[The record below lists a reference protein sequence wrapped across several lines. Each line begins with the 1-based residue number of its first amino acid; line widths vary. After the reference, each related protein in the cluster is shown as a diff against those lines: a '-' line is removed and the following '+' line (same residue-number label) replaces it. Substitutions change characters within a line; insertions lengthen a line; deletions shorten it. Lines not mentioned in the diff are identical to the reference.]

1 MSFSIVI
8 MTRINKLV
16 MHGFK
21 SFARRTELVFG
32 NNFNCVLGPNGS
44 GKSNILDALCFVL
57 GRMSV
62 KSLRAEKAANL
73 VYNGGKTKKPM
84 KQAEVSIYFDN
95 SNGTFPTEDSY
106 VKITRVVKQN
116 GQSVY
121 KINDKKRTRQQ
132 ILDLMSVAKI
142 DPDGYNII
150 LQGDIVRFTEMHP
163 EDRRMLIEEISG
175 ISIYEE
181 KKQKAMREL
190 DRVEER
196 LKEANIILTERN
208 TYLKELK
215 KDRDQALKFRELK
228 SKVNENKASYLYI
241 QIEKKEKQK
250 SHLDQRIKEE
260 QGKINEI
267 QNKINEIRKA
277 IEEKKGEINR
287 INNEIEEK
295 GEKEQVEMQR
305 SIEQLKVKLA
315 TNKTRI
321 ENCRSEIDK
330 IALRK
335 NQLEKDSK
343 ELDTQIQELNSKK
356 KELAEKK
363 KYIEDERKKIATKI
377 EEFRKTNEIDNVAE
391 IEKEMEQIDKDA
403 EEKQKEIEGLRQR
416 EQDLLRKEDVLSLQI
431 STVDEKIKKVKQV
444 EEEHKEQI
452 EQIKKLKED
461 FKKSILELNKRLNE
475 GSILAQQISENKRKL
490 VSAEEELAK
499 LKARMAAVKENI
511 SGNIALQRI
520 LEQKDKIKGIY
531 GVVKELGNADPQYSL
546 ALEIAAGPRINSVV
560 VESDKVAADCIK
572 FLKKN
577 KLGTVT
583 FLPLNKI
590 KPKSV
595 DEAKKYVDE
604 NGVHGIAVELLSYDT
619 KFEKVFS
626 HVFGNTIIVK
636 DIDVA
641 RKIGVGN
648 VRMVTVDGDLVELS
662 GAMQGGYRLKKKK
675 GMSFQAEN
683 IAEGERGQK
692 KIVSELQNTISVL
705 EKRQEENEK
714 VISEL
719 REKKAS
725 LEGEIIKQE
734 KSLHLEKGDLETDE
748 NTKQELQTELKTAEE
763 EKEKLNFKIDG
774 VNKELTQ
781 IKIKK
786 QQLRNR
792 INELR
797 NPALLAELN
806 AFEEKRKEF
815 DGELIQIDS
824 DIRNIN
830 VQINEMKLPEKEKIQ
845 NILKQQAGEEEH
857 FNEEIKVLS
866 GKVENDKKSLA
877 EREEKAQEFYTKYKE
892 LFVERTKIN
901 DSIQQ
906 EENKIDG
913 FREESKDVEIKM
925 NKISL
930 TQAEVN
936 AKLAGLNEE
945 FQQYEGVQINKEK
958 SEEELK
964 KDIQKFERLVNEMGS
979 VNMRALEIYDEIEKE
994 YQNLLDKKDK
1004 LESEKG
1010 DVLEM
1015 MGEIEGKKKELFMR
1029 TFDAVNENFKRIFSA
1044 LSTKGEASLVL
1055 ANPEQPF
1062 EGGLNIRVRIAG
1074 KKFLDIRSLSG
1085 GEKTMTA
1092 LAFIFSIQEYEP
1104 HSFYIL
1110 DEVDAALDK
1119 HNSEKFS
1126 KLLRKYVEKA
1136 QYIVI
1141 SHNDAII
1148 SEADN
1153 LYGISMNEH
1162 GISQVTSL
1170 KI

>member
-1 MSFSIVI
+1 

-32 NNFNCVLGPNGS
+32 DSFNCVLGPNGS

-73 VYNGGKTKKPM
+73 VYNGGKTKKAM

-95 SNGTFPTEDSY
+95 SEKTFPTEDPY
-106 VKITRVVKQN
+106 VKITRIVKHD
-116 GQSVY
+116 GQSLY

-132 ILDLMSVAKI
+132 ILDLMSIAKI

-150 LQGDIVRFTEMHP
+150 LQGDIVRFTEMRP
-163 EDRRMLIEEISG
+163 EDRRILIEEISG

-181 KKQKAMREL
+181 KKQKALREL
-190 DRVEER
+190 EKVEER
-196 LKEANIILTERN
+196 LKEAHIILTERN

-215 KDRDQALKFRELK
+215 KDRDQALKFKDLK

-241 QIEKKEKQK
+241 QIERKEKEK
-250 SHLDQRIKEE
+250 NHLNQRVQAE
-260 QGKINEI
+260 QEKINQIKSKIDEI
-267 QNKINEIRKA
+267 KQIIENKRQ
-277 IEEKKGEINR
+277 EINN
-287 INNEIEEK
+287 INQEIEEK

-315 TNKTRI
+315 TNKTKI
-321 ENCRSEIDK
+321 ENNRSEIDK
-330 IALRK
+330 ISLRK
-335 NQLEKDSK
+335 NQLEKDLK
-343 ELDTQIQELNSKK
+343 ELDNQIQELNSKK
-356 KELAEKK
+356 KELSEKK
-363 KYIEDERKKIATKI
+363 KYITEERGKIAAKI

-391 IEKEMEQIDKDA
+391 IEKEIDQIDKDT
-403 EEKQKEIEGLRQR
+403 EEKQKEIEGLRQK
-416 EQDLLRKEDVLSLQI
+416 EQNLLRKEDVLNLQMNTI
-431 STVDEKIKKVKQV
+431 DEKIKKVKQV
-444 EEEHKEQI
+444 EQEHKEQI
-452 EQIKKLKED
+452 EEIKKIKEE

-475 GSILAQQISENKRKL
+475 GSILAKQISENKRKL
-490 VSAEEELAK
+490 INAEEELIK
-499 LKARMAAVKENI
+499 LKARINSIKENI
-511 SGNIALQRI
+511 SGNVALKKI
-520 LEQKDKIKGIY
+520 LEQKEIKGIY
-531 GVVKELGNADPQYSL
+531 GTVSELGNVDSKYSL
-546 ALEIAAGPRINSVV
+546 AMEIAAGPRVNSVV
-560 VESDKVAADCIK
+560 VENDKVAAECIK
-572 FLKKN
+572 YLKKN

-590 KPKSV
+590 KPKSIE
-595 DEAKKYVDE
+595 EAKEFLDNK
-604 NGVHGIAVELLSYDT
+604 GVHGLAIDLLSFDK
-619 KFEKVFS
+619 KFEKIFS
-626 HVFGNTIIVK
+626 YVFGNTIVID

-648 VRMVTVDGDLVELS
+648 VRMVTIDGDLVELS
-662 GAMQGGYRLKKKK
+662 GAMQGGYRLKRKK
-675 GMSFQAEN
+675 GLGFQEKN
-683 IAEGERGQK
+683 VTEEEKKQK
-692 KIVSELQNTISVL
+692 KIVDELKNTISIL
-705 EKRQEENEK
+705 EKRQEEDEK
-714 VISEL
+714 IISEL
-719 REKKAS
+719 REKKAT
-725 LEGEIIKQE
+725 LEGEIIKNE
-734 KSLHLEKGDLETDE
+734 KSLHLEKGDLEANE
-748 NTKQELQTELKTAEE
+748 NTKQELKKELESV
-763 EKEKLNFKIDG
+763 EKEKDELNSNIEE
-774 VNKELTQ
+774 VNKQLTQ
-781 IKIKK
+781 VKIKK

-806 AFEEKRKEF
+806 AFEEKKKEF
-815 DGELIQIDS
+815 DEELIQIDS
-824 DIRNIN
+824 DTRNIDT
-830 VQINEMKLPEKEKIQ
+830 QINDMKLPEKEKIQ
-845 NILKQQAGEEEH
+845 NILKNQDKEDES
-857 FNEEIKVLS
+857 FNNEIKRLS
-866 GKVENDKKSLA
+866 EQIKNDEESLK
-877 EREEKAQEFYTKYKE
+877 EKEKNAQEFYTKYKG
-892 LFVERTKIN
+892 LFVERTKIS
-901 DSIQQ
+901 DDIQK
-906 EENKIDG
+906 EESKIDG
-913 FREESKDVEIKM
+913 FREESKEIEIKM

-930 TQAEVN
+930 NQAEVN

-945 FQQYEGVQINKEK
+945 FQQYEGVKINKEK
-958 SEEELK
+958 NEEELK
-964 KDIQKFERLVNEMGS
+964 KDIQKFERMVNDLGS

-994 YQNLLDKKDK
+994 YQNLLEKKDK
-1004 LESEKG
+1004 LGAEKE

-1015 MGEIEGKKKELFMR
+1015 MEEIEGKKKELFMR
-1029 TFDAVNENFKRIFSA
+1029 TFDAVNENFKGIFSA

-1055 ANPEQPF
+1055 ENEEKPF
-1062 EGGLNIRVRIAG
+1062 EGGLNIRVRITG

-1119 HNSEKFS
+1119 HNSEKLS
-1126 KLLRKYVEKA
+1126 KLVRKYVEKA

>member
-1 MSFSIVI
+1 

-16 MHGFK
+16 MYGFK
-21 SFARRTELVFG
+21 SFARRTELVFD
-32 NNFNCVLGPNGS
+32 NSFNCVLGPNGS

-95 SNGTFPTEDSY
+95 SEQTFPTEDPY
-106 VKITRVVKQN
+106 VKITRIVKHD
-116 GQSVY
+116 GQSLY

-190 DRVEER
+190 EKVEER
-196 LKEANIILTERN
+196 LKDANIILTERN
-208 TYLKELK
+208 TYLNELK
-215 KDRDQALKFRELK
+215 KDRDQALKFKDLK

-241 QIEKKEKQK
+241 QIDKKEKEK
-250 SHLDQRIKEE
+250 EHLNQRIQVEQDKLNQIKSKIDEIKQVIENKKEE
-260 QGKINEI
+260 
-267 QNKINEIRKA
+267 
-277 IEEKKGEINR
+277 
-287 INNEIEEK
+287 INNINKEIEEK

-321 ENCRSEIDK
+321 ENCRNEIDK
-330 IALRK
+330 IFLRK
-335 NQLEKDSK
+335 NQLEKDLK
-343 ELDTQIQELNSKK
+343 ELDNQIQELNSKK
-356 KELAEKK
+356 KELNEKK
-363 KYIEDERKKIATKI
+363 NYIEEERKKIVNSI
-377 EEFRKTNEIDNVAE
+377 EEFKKKNEIDNVTE
-391 IEKEMEQIDKDA
+391 IEKGIDQIDKDA
-403 EEKQKEIEGLRQR
+403 VEKQKEIEELRGK
-416 EQDLLRKEDVLSLQI
+416 EQDLLRKEDVLNLQI
-431 STVDEKIKKVKQV
+431 NTVDEKIKKVKQV

-475 GSILAQQISENKRKL
+475 SSILAQQISENKRKL
-490 VSAEEELAK
+490 AGAEEELAK
-499 LKARMAAVKENI
+499 LKTRIASIKENI
-511 SGNIALQRI
+511 SGNIALKNI
-520 LEQKDKIKGIY
+520 LEQKNKIKGIY
-531 GVVKELGNADPQYSL
+531 GTITELADVDSKYSS
-546 ALEIAAGPRINSVV
+546 ALEIAAGPRLNSVIV
-560 VESDKVAADCIK
+560 DSDKVAVECIK
-572 FLKKN
+572 YLKKN
-577 KLGTVT
+577 KLGIVT

-595 DEAKKYVDE
+595 EEAKKYVDE
-604 NGVHGIAVELLSYDT
+604 KGVYGIAVDLLSYDK

-626 HVFGNTIIVK
+626 YVFGNTIVV
-636 DIDVA
+636 DNIDTA

-648 VRMVTVDGDLVELS
+648 VRMVTIDGDLVELS
-662 GAMQGGYRLKKKK
+662 GAMQGGYRLKRKK
-675 GMSFQAEN
+675 GMSFQAKN
-683 IAEGERGQK
+683 MVQGEREQK
-692 KIVSELQNTISVL
+692 KAIDELEDTISVL
-705 EKRQEENEK
+705 EKRQEENDK
-714 VISEL
+714 VIEKL
-719 REKKAS
+719 REEKAS

-734 KSLHLEKGDLETDE
+734 KSLHLEKGDLEADE
-748 NTKQELQTELKTAEE
+748 NTKQELQKELEIIEE
-763 EKEKLNFKIDG
+763 GKGNLNSQIDE
-774 VNKELTQ
+774 VNKGLTQ
-781 IKIKK
+781 VKIKK

-806 AFEEKRKEF
+806 AFEDKKKEF
-815 DGELIQIDS
+815 DENLMQIDS
-824 DIRNIN
+824 DIRNITI
-830 VQINEMKLPEKEKIQ
+830 QINDMKLPEKAKIGD
-845 NILKQQAGEEEH
+845 ILKQQAKEEEG
-857 FNEEIKVLS
+857 FNGEIKGLN
-866 GKVENDKKSLA
+866 EQIQNDKKSLA
-877 EREEKAQEFYTKYKE
+877 EKEEKAQEFYTKYKE
-892 LFVERTKIN
+892 LFVERTKVN
-901 DSIQQ
+901 DDIQK

-913 FREESKDVEIKM
+913 LREESKEIEIKM
-925 NKISL
+925 NKVSL
-930 TQAEVN
+930 VNAEVN
-936 AKLAGLNEE
+936 AKLAGLKEE

-964 KDIQKFERLVNEMGS
+964 KDIQKFERMVNDMGN
-979 VNMRALEIYDEIEKE
+979 VNLRALEIYDEIEKE
-994 YQNLLDKKDK
+994 YQGLLEKKDK

-1029 TFDAVNENFKRIFSA
+1029 TFDIVNENFKRIFSA

-1055 ANPEQPF
+1055 QNEENPF
-1062 EGGLNIRVRIAG
+1062 EGGLNIRVRITG

-1085 GEKTMTA
+1085 GEKTLTA

-1119 HNSEKFS
+1119 HNSEKLS
-1126 KLLRKYVEKA
+1126 GLIRKYVEKA

-1141 SHNDAII
+1141 SHNDAVI

>member
-1 MSFSIVI
+1 

-32 NNFNCVLGPNGS
+32 DNFNCVLGPNGS

-73 VYNGGKTKKPM
+73 IYNGGKTKKPM
-84 KQAEVSIYFDN
+84 KQAEVSIFFDN
-95 SNGTFPTEDSY
+95 SNKTFPTEDPY
-106 VKITRVVKQN
+106 VKVTRIVKQD
-116 GQSVY
+116 GQSIY

-132 ILDLMSVAKI
+132 IMDLMSVAKI

-190 DRVEER
+190 EKVEER
-196 LKEANIILTERN
+196 LKEAQIILAERN

-215 KDRDQALKFRELK
+215 KDRDQAVKFKDLK

-241 QIEKKEKQK
+241 QIERKEKERD
-250 SHLDQRIKEE
+250 HLNQRIQAE
-260 QGKINEI
+260 QEKINQI
-267 QNKINEIRKA
+267 KNKIDSIKRI

-321 ENCRSEIDK
+321 ENNRSEIDK
-330 IALRK
+330 IFLRK
-335 NQLEKDSK
+335 TQLEKDLK
-343 ELDTQIQELNSKK
+343 ELDSQVKELNSRKNG
-356 KELAEKK
+356 LTEKK
-363 KYIEDERKKIATKI
+363 KYIEDERKKIARKV

-391 IEKEMEQIDKDA
+391 IEKEIDGIDKEA
-403 EEKQKEIEGLRQR
+403 EEKQKEIEELRKK
-416 EQDLLRKEDVLSLQI
+416 EQDTLRKEDLLNLQI
-431 STVDEKIKKVKQV
+431 NTIDEKIKKVKQV
-444 EEEHKEQI
+444 EKEHKEQI
-452 EQIKKLKED
+452 EEIKKIKDE

-475 GSILAQQISENKRKL
+475 GSILAQQISENKRRL
-490 VSAEEELAK
+490 MSTEEELAK
-499 LKARMAAVKENI
+499 LNTRIASIKENI
-511 SGNIALQRI
+511 SGNMALKRI
-520 LEQKDKIKGIY
+520 LEQKDIKGIY
-531 GVVKELGNADPQYSL
+531 GTVSELANVDPKYSL
-546 ALEIAAGPRINSVV
+546 AMEIAAGPRINSVV
-560 VESDKVAADCIK
+560 VEDDKVAAECIK
-572 FLKKN
+572 YLKKN

-590 KPKSV
+590 KPKGTE
-595 DEAKKYVDE
+595 DAKPFLDKK
-604 NGVHGIAVELLSYDT
+604 GVYGLAIDLLSYDK
-619 KFEKVFS
+619 KFEKIFS
-626 HVFGNTIIVK
+626 YVFGNTII
-636 DIDVA
+636 IDNIDTA

-648 VRMVTVDGDLVELS
+648 VRMATIDGDLAEFS

-675 GMSFQAEN
+675 GLFQEKNITEEEKEKKKTAE
-683 IAEGERGQK
+683 
-692 KIVSELQNTISVL
+692 ELKSALTIL
-705 EKRQEENEK
+705 EKRQEENENE
-714 VISEL
+714 ISKL
-719 REKKAS
+719 REKKAN
-725 LEGEIIKQE
+725 LEGEVIKKE
-734 KSLHLEKGDLETDE
+734 RSLHLERGDLEADE
-748 NTKQELQTELKTAEE
+748 NTKQELKEELKTI
-763 EKEKLNFKIDG
+763 EKEKEILSSQIDE
-774 VNKELTQ
+774 VNKQLTQ

-815 DGELIQIDS
+815 DEDIIQIDS
-824 DIRNIN
+824 DVRNITT
-830 VQINEMKLPEKEKIQ
+830 QINEMKLPEKEKIH
-845 NILKQQAGEEEH
+845 NILKQQDREEEN
-857 FNEEIKVLS
+857 FNNEIKKLNEQ
-866 GKVENDKKSLA
+866 VEADQNILA
-877 EREEKAQEFYTKYKE
+877 EKEEKAQEFYTKYKE

-901 DSIQQ
+901 DDIQK

-913 FREESKDVEIKM
+913 LREESKEIEIKM

-930 TQAEVN
+930 IHAEAN
-936 AKLAGLNEE
+936 AKLAGFKEE

-964 KDIQKFERLVNEMGS
+964 KDIQKFERMVNDMGS

-994 YQNLLDKKDK
+994 YESLLNKKAK

-1015 MGEIEGKKKELFMR
+1015 MEEIEGKKKELFMR
-1029 TFDAVNENFKRIFSA
+1029 TFDAINENFKNIFSA

-1055 ANPEQPF
+1055 ENQEKPF
-1062 EGGLNIRVRIAG
+1062 EGGLNIRVRITG

-1085 GEKTMTA
+1085 GEKTLTA

-1119 HNSEKFS
+1119 HNSEKLS
-1126 KLLRKYVEKA
+1126 KLIRKYVQNA

-1141 SHNDAII
+1141 SHNDGVI

>member
-1 MSFSIVI
+1 

-32 NNFNCVLGPNGS
+32 DSFNCVLGPNGS

-73 VYNGGKTKKPM
+73 VYNGGKTKKAM

-95 SNGTFPTEDSY
+95 SEKTFPTEDPY
-106 VKITRVVKQN
+106 VKITRIVKHD
-116 GQSVY
+116 GQSLY

-132 ILDLMSVAKI
+132 ILDLMSIAKV

-150 LQGDIVRFTEMHP
+150 LQGDIVRFTEMRP
-163 EDRRMLIEEISG
+163 EDRRILIEEISG

-181 KKQKAMREL
+181 KKQKALREL
-190 DRVEER
+190 EKVEER
-196 LKEANIILTERN
+196 LKEAHIILTERN

-215 KDRDQALKFRELK
+215 KDRDQALKFKDLK

-241 QIEKKEKQK
+241 QIERKEKEK
-250 SHLDQRIKEE
+250 NHLNQRVQAE
-260 QGKINEI
+260 QEKINQIKSKIDEI
-267 QNKINEIRKA
+267 KQIIENKRQ
-277 IEEKKGEINR
+277 EINN
-287 INNEIEEK
+287 INQEIEEK

-315 TNKTRI
+315 TNKTKI
-321 ENCRSEIDK
+321 ENNRSEIDK
-330 IALRK
+330 ISLRK
-335 NQLEKDSK
+335 NQLEKDLK
-343 ELDTQIQELNSKK
+343 ELDNQIQELNSKK
-356 KELAEKK
+356 KELSEKK
-363 KYIEDERKKIATKI
+363 KYITEERGKIAAKI

-391 IEKEMEQIDKDA
+391 IEKEIDQIDKDT
-403 EEKQKEIEGLRQR
+403 EEKQKEIEGLRQK
-416 EQDLLRKEDVLSLQI
+416 EQNLLRKEDVLNLQMNTI
-431 STVDEKIKKVKQV
+431 DEKIKKVKQV
-444 EEEHKEQI
+444 EQEHKEQI
-452 EQIKKLKED
+452 EEIKKIKEE

-475 GSILAQQISENKRKL
+475 GSILAKQISENKRKL
-490 VSAEEELAK
+490 INAEEELIK
-499 LKARMAAVKENI
+499 LKARINSIKENI
-511 SGNIALQRI
+511 SGNVALKKI
-520 LEQKDKIKGIY
+520 LEQKEIKGIY
-531 GVVKELGNADPQYSL
+531 GTVSELGNVDSKYSL
-546 ALEIAAGPRINSVV
+546 AMEIAAGPRVNSVV
-560 VESDKVAADCIK
+560 VENDKVAAECIK
-572 FLKKN
+572 YLKKN

-590 KPKSV
+590 KPKSIE
-595 DEAKKYVDE
+595 EAKEFLDNK
-604 NGVHGIAVELLSYDT
+604 GVHGLAIDLLSFDK
-619 KFEKVFS
+619 KFEKIFS
-626 HVFGNTIIVK
+626 YVFGNTIVID

-648 VRMVTVDGDLVELS
+648 VRMVTIDGDLVELS
-662 GAMQGGYRLKKKK
+662 GAMQGGYRLKRKK
-675 GMSFQAEN
+675 GLGFQEKN
-683 IAEGERGQK
+683 VTEEEKKQK
-692 KIVSELQNTISVL
+692 KIVDELKNTISIL
-705 EKRQEENEK
+705 EKRQEEDEK
-714 VISEL
+714 IISEL
-719 REKKAS
+719 REKKAT
-725 LEGEIIKQE
+725 LEGEIIKNE
-734 KSLHLEKGDLETDE
+734 KSLHLEKGDLEANE
-748 NTKQELQTELKTAEE
+748 NTKQELKKELESV
-763 EKEKLNFKIDG
+763 EKEKDELNSNIEE
-774 VNKELTQ
+774 VNKQLTQ
-781 IKIKK
+781 VKIKK

-806 AFEEKRKEF
+806 AFEEKKKEF
-815 DGELIQIDS
+815 DEELIQIDS
-824 DIRNIN
+824 DTRNIDT
-830 VQINEMKLPEKEKIQ
+830 QINDMKLPEKEKIQ
-845 NILKQQAGEEEH
+845 NILKNQDKEDES
-857 FNEEIKVLS
+857 FNNEIKRLS
-866 GKVENDKKSLA
+866 EQIKNDEESLK
-877 EREEKAQEFYTKYKE
+877 EKEKNAQEFYTKYKG
-892 LFVERTKIN
+892 LFVERTKIS
-901 DSIQQ
+901 DDIQK
-906 EENKIDG
+906 EESKIDG
-913 FREESKDVEIKM
+913 FREESKEIEIKM

-930 TQAEVN
+930 NQAEVN

-945 FQQYEGVQINKEK
+945 FQQYEGVKINKEK
-958 SEEELK
+958 NEEELK
-964 KDIQKFERLVNEMGS
+964 KDIQKFERMVNDLGS

-994 YQNLLDKKDK
+994 YQNLLEKKDK
-1004 LESEKG
+1004 LGAEKE

-1015 MGEIEGKKKELFMR
+1015 MEEIEGKKKELFMR
-1029 TFDAVNENFKRIFSA
+1029 TFDAVNENFKGIFSA

-1055 ANPEQPF
+1055 ENEEKPF
-1062 EGGLNIRVRIAG
+1062 EGGLNIRVRITG

-1119 HNSEKFS
+1119 HNSEKLS
-1126 KLLRKYVEKA
+1126 KLVRKYVEKA